1 MSSTTLKLPYKRFV
15 AQVSTGAPRSKSTYL
30 SLMAENLEA
39 LKTCPWREAADVPVA
54 LADHDFTKASHLSD
68 ASDAFKMTGNYDSSA
83 MTEVAYAG
91 MAAYRY
97 KVPSS
102 ALVSGSEVAIS
113 ALSLPIS
120 RDRFLKGGVRI
131 VYELTSRAT
140 PSGDWDT
147 VRGGESPAASAYLAN
162 TAAYLVAAKP
172 ADGTKDVDLSGV
184 STGNPSAY
192 LWIYVTLEDYTDW
205 WDKYTATEARQY
217 AIEGSAMLVGGSVA
231 VTFDGDVTPDNESP
245 AVLLEGG
252 SSPTWLQPLPTVTV
266 GSTAPSVP
274 AGDPLVETFYTSQKR
289 TRSSLEDSV
298 RVELRTS
305 QISGT
310 YLVINVKGQNIASMT
325 WAGNALTKTGTST
338 WSGSFA
344 SGSYTA
350 NVSVTANVLAD
361 SDDDSM
367 ARLTWNG
374 SIVRNNL
381 SGSTSGNY
389 RYQAYSW
396 DPWYMML
403 QLTNGVP
410 TDVDQCDDA
419 DIATRRGRE
428 ASITGDSSPW
438 TVTVG
443 ATAFT
448 VTKSGSTVTMKRN
461 SNQEIYGTWTS
472 AYSASEQTF
481 FDASVRLY
489 LPGTTANGPVA
500 NYGLAA
506 VAGDFS
512 HAVATFE
519 QGTQPTN
526 AELLGRL
533 ARMSRETSG
542 AMAYLHPAVAAL
554 ADELDVLRP
563 VPRFFRVQSGSE
575 PTQTTCQPGLSAWYH
590 RPHTTAGDPAVTTMN
605 PSEASVA
612 IAYRDRVVSVV
623 KVANP
628 VFLQL
633 ALLALRAPSAFSTRL
648 VLTNFESNTS
658 TPTTNIATDVVNHFK
673 LRFVAW
679 FSPADEWDGS
689 NAFAMAAMASMP
701 SVYRSDGE
709 ASVSWQVDCSG
720 SLMPLGVRTMTARR
734 IGVSEVVAANIAAGG
749 HIDIPLDARVGEGDV
764 VLIAPEVLGF
774 NTGTDGDP
782 ASAYFGRQAD
792 PASAASKGAWA
803 RYTADLG
810 WFPRVT
816 GE

>member
-1 MSSTTLKLPYKRFV
+1 MTTLTLPFKRFV
-15 AQVSTGAPRSKSTYL
+15 AQVSTGAPRIKSTYIA
-30 SLMAENLEA
+30 LMEENLTA
-39 LKTCPWREAADVPVA
+39 LKACPWREADADGPVT
-54 LADHDFTKASHLSD
+54 LTPHDFTQASYFDD
-68 ASDAFKMTGNYDSSA
+68 AFDAFKMTGAYNTSD
-83 MTEVAYAG
+83 MTEIGFAG
-91 MAAYRY
+91 MAAYRF
-97 KVPSS
+97 KVPDD
-102 ALVSGSEVAIS
+102 ALVSGSEI
-113 ALSLPIS
+113 ALSSLALPVS
-120 RDRFLKGGVRI
+120 RDRFLRTGVH
-131 VYELTSRAT
+131 VGVELTDRAT
-140 PSGDWDT
+140 PSTDWATIRGTGDLAKTALSQET
-147 VRGGESPAASAYLAN
+147 VE
-162 TAAYLVAAKP
+162 YLVAG
-172 ADGTKDVDLSGV
+172 DVGSESVTVDLSGV
-184 STGNPSAY
+184 SANPKAY
-192 LWIYVTLEDYTDW
+192 IWVYLTLEDYTDSW
-205 WDKYTATEARQY
+205 SMYDRREQRLY
-217 AIEGSAMLVGGSVA
+217 AIEGSAMLVGGSA
-231 VTFDGDVTPDNESP
+231 SATFAADVTPDDAGEV
-245 AVLLEGG
+245 ALLSGG

-266 GSTAPSVP
+266 GSAAPSVP
-274 AGDPLVETFYTSQKR
+274 AGDALVETFFTSQKR

-298 RVELRTS
+298 RTELRTS

-310 YLVINVKGQNIASMT
+310 YLVINVKGSTVVSMT

-374 SIVRNNL
+374 SIIRNNL

-419 DIATRRGRE
+419 DIATRRGKE
-428 ASITGDSSPW
+428 VSITGDSSPW

-448 VTKSGSTVTMKRN
+448 VTKSGSTVTMKRD

-542 AMAYLHPAVAAL
+542 AMAYLHPAAGAI

-575 PTQTTCQPGLSAWYH
+575 PAQTACQPGLSAWYY
-590 RPHTTAGDPAVTTMN
+590 RPSTGSAV
-605 PSEASVA
+605 SQGL
-612 IAYRDRVVSVV
+612 AYRDA
-623 KVANP
+623 VASIVATARP

-633 ALLALRAPSAFSTRL
+633 ALLALRAPRAFENRIVLANGSGSAIGNGF
-648 VLTNFESNTS
+648 
-658 TPTTNIATDVVNHFK
+658 A

-679 FSPADEWDGS
+679 RSPAGLWDRS
-689 NAFAMAAMASMP
+689 TSFALSAMASMP
-701 SVYRSDGE
+701 SIYRSDGDG
-709 ASVSWQVDCSG
+709 SLSWQVDCSG
-720 SLMPLGVRTMTARR
+720 ALAPFGSRTVSATR
-734 IGVSEVVAANIAAGG
+734 IGASEVVSGNIADGAEIG
-749 HIDIPLDARVGEGDV
+749 IVLSEAVAEGDV
-764 VLIAPEVLGF
+764 VLIAPEVVGF
-774 NTGTDGDP
+774 ADGAGG
-782 ASAYFGRQAD
+782 ASVTFGRQAN
-792 PASAASKGAWA
+792 PATATSFGAWA

-810 WFPRVT
+810 WFPTVT
-816 GE
+816 GS

>member
-1 MSSTTLKLPYKRFV
+1 MSATTTHNLPYRRFV
-15 AQVSTGAPRSKSTYL
+15 AQVSTGAPRPKSTYL

-39 LKTCPWREAADVPVA
+39 LKACPWHEVSDVPVA
-54 LADHDFTKASHLSD
+54 LVNHDFTKAIHLSD
-68 ASDAFKMTGNYDSSA
+68 AYDAYKMTGAWNAADQ
-83 MTEVAYAG
+83 TETAFAG
-91 MAAYRY
+91 MAAYRFTI
-97 KVPSS
+97 PTAAAS
-102 ALVSGSEVAIS
+102 VAIS
-113 ALSLPIS
+113 SISLPIS
-120 RDRFLKGGVRI
+120 RDRFLKGGVHVAAVR
-131 VYELTSRAT
+131 SSSAT
-140 PSGDWDT
+140 PSTDWST
-147 VRGGESPAASAYLAN
+147 VTGAGASAYLAN
-162 TAAYLVAAKP
+162 TAANIVATQP
-172 ADGTKDVDLSGV
+172 ADGALTIETPAG
-184 STGNPSAY
+184 TGGY
-192 LWIYVTLEDYTDW
+192 LWIYITLEDYTDW
-205 WDKYTATEARQY
+205 WDKYSATEARQY
-217 AIEGSAMLVGGSVA
+217 AIEGSAMLVGGSTA
-231 VTFDGDVTPDNESP
+231 VTFASAVEPDADP
-245 AVLLEGG
+245 AVLLSGG

-266 GSTAPSVP
+266 GSAAPSVP
-274 AGDPLVETFYTSQKR
+274 AGDPLVETFFSSQKR

-298 RVELRTS
+298 RVELRTG

-310 YLVINVKGQNIASMT
+310 YLVINVKGMNVSSMT

-374 SIVRNNL
+374 SILRNNQ

-419 DIATRRGRE
+419 DIATRRGKE
-428 ASITGDSSPW
+428 VSITGDSSPW

-461 SNQEIYGTWTS
+461 SNQEIYGVWTS

-489 LPGTTANGPVA
+489 LPGTTANGSVA

-542 AMAYLHPAVAAL
+542 AMAYLHPAAGAI

-575 PTQTTCQPGLSAWYH
+575 PAQTTCQPGLSAWYY
-590 RPHTTAGDPAVTTMN
+590 RPSTGSTVSQGL
-605 PSEASVA
+605 
-612 IAYRDRVVSVV
+612 AYRDAVTSI
-623 KVANP
+623 VATARP

-633 ALLALRAPSAFSTRL
+633 ALLALRAPRAFGNRIVLANGSGSAIGNGF
-648 VLTNFESNTS
+648 
-658 TPTTNIATDVVNHFK
+658 A

-679 FSPADEWDGS
+679 RSPAGLWDRS
-689 NAFAMAAMASMP
+689 TSFALSVMASMP
-701 SVYRSDGE
+701 SIYRSDGDG
-709 ASVSWQVDCSG
+709 SLSWQVDCSG
-720 SLMPLGVRTMTARR
+720 ALAPFGSRTVSATR
-734 IGVSEVVAANIAAGG
+734 IGASEVVSGNIADGAEIG
-749 HIDIPLDARVGEGDV
+749 IVLSEAVAEGDV
-764 VLIAPEVLGF
+764 VLIAPEVVGF
-774 NTGTDGDP
+774 ADGAGG
-782 ASAYFGRQAD
+782 ASVTFGRQAN
-792 PASAASKGAWA
+792 PATATSFGAWA

-810 WFPRVT
+810 WFPTVT

>member
-1 MSSTTLKLPYKRFV
+1 MTTLTLPFKRFV
-15 AQVSTGAPRSKSTYL
+15 AQVSTGAPRSKSTYIA
-30 SLMAENLEA
+30 LMEENLTA
-39 LKTCPWREAADVPVA
+39 LKACPWREADADVPVT
-54 LADHDFTKASHLSD
+54 LTPHDFTQASYFDD
-68 ASDAFKMTGNYDSSA
+68 AFDAFKMTGAYNTSD
-83 MTEVAYAG
+83 MTEIGFAG
-91 MAAYRY
+91 MAAYRF
-97 KVPSS
+97 KVPDD
-102 ALVSGSEVAIS
+102 ALVSGSEI
-113 ALSLPIS
+113 ALSSLALPVS
-120 RDRFLKGGVRI
+120 RDRFLRTGVH
-131 VYELTSRAT
+131 VGVELTDRAT
-140 PSGDWDT
+140 PSTDWATIRGTGDLAKTALSQET
-147 VRGGESPAASAYLAN
+147 VE
-162 TAAYLVAAKP
+162 YLVAG
-172 ADGTKDVDLSGV
+172 DVGSESVTVDLAGV
-184 STGNPSAY
+184 AANPTAY
-192 LWIYVTLEDYTDW
+192 IWVYLTLEDYTDSW
-205 WDKYTATEARQY
+205 SMYDRREQRLY
-217 AIEGSAMLVGGSVA
+217 AIEGSAMLVGGSA
-231 VTFDGDVTPDNESP
+231 SATFAADVTPDDAGE
-245 AVLLEGG
+245 ATLLSGG

-266 GSTAPSVP
+266 GSAAPSVP
-274 AGDPLVETFYTSQKR
+274 AGDALVETFFTSQKR

-374 SIVRNNL
+374 SILRNNQ

-410 TDVDQCDDA
+410 TDADQCDDA
-419 DIATRRGRE
+419 DIATRRGKE
-428 ASITGDSSPW
+428 VSITGDSSPW

-448 VTKSGSTVTMKRN
+448 VTKSGSTVTMKRD

-542 AMAYLHPAVAAL
+542 AMAYLHPAAGAI

-575 PTQTTCQPGLSAWYH
+575 PAQTTCQPGLSAWYY
-590 RPHTTAGDPAVTTMN
+590 RPSTGSAV
-605 PSEASVA
+605 SQGL
-612 IAYRDRVVSVV
+612 AYRDA
-623 KVANP
+623 VASIVATARP

-633 ALLALRAPSAFSTRL
+633 ALLALRAPRAFENRI
-648 VLTNFESNTS
+648 VLANGSGNAIGNGF
-658 TPTTNIATDVVNHFK
+658 A

-679 FSPADEWDGS
+679 RSPAGQWDRS
-689 NAFAMAAMASMP
+689 TSFALSAMASMP
-701 SVYRSDGE
+701 SIYRSDGDG
-709 ASVSWQVDCSG
+709 SLSWQVDCSG
-720 SLMPLGVRTMTARR
+720 ALAPFGSRTVSATR
-734 IGVSEVVAANIAAGG
+734 IGASEVVSGNIADGAEIG
-749 HIDIPLDARVGEGDV
+749 IVLSEAVAEGDV
-764 VLIAPEVLGF
+764 VLIAPEVVGF
-774 NTGTDGDP
+774 ADGAGG
-782 ASAYFGRQAD
+782 ASVTFGRQAD
-792 PASAASKGAWA
+792 PATATSFGAWA

-810 WFPRVT
+810 WFPTVT
-816 GE
+816 GS